1 MLHMIAFNASS
12 SPLSSLTNI
21 AGVADPVL
29 RVSGN
34 IIYLSGLNQIA
45 GAFAVSGATVTQA
58 ELQAP
63 SLRQFANYD
72 ITPIDT
78 GSAPTNPVSYYPH
91 YTSPFPLA
99 VDEGLQCLIKQ
110 TGNGNASVIVELSD
124 GPIAPVSGPFITV
137 QFTFTAPSGN
147 YTWNN
152 AAITIGQSLPVGNY
166 NVVGARVEGASC
178 IALRF
183 VPVGAI
189 YRPGILCVPTT
200 VSADPDG
207 QRFGGKGVMF
217 SFNQLTPP
225 TVDLFHAGASGTITG
240 YLDLQKAS

>member
-1 MLHMIAFNASS
+1 MLHMIAFSASS
-12 SPLSSLTNI
+12 TSYSALTNI

-45 GAFAVSGATVTQA
+45 GAFCVSGATVTQA

-78 GSAPTNPVSYYPH
+78 GSTPTNPVSYYPH
-91 YTSPFPLA
+91 YASPFPLA
-99 VDEGLQCLIKQ
+99 VDEGLQCLLKSS
-110 TGNGNASVIVELSD
+110 GNGQSSVIVELCD

-147 YTWNN
+147 YGWQN
-152 AAITIGQSLPVGNY
+152 ASITIGQSLPVGNY
-166 NVVGARVEGASC
+166 NVVGARVEGSGV

-183 VPVGAI
+183 VPVGQI
-189 YRPGILCVPTT
+189 YRPGIIGVPTT

-207 QRFGGKGVMF
+207 QRFGAKGVMF

-225 TVDLFHAGASGTITG
+225 TVDLFHNGASGTLTG